1 MTTFKAPAKTIV
13 VARDF
18 SDTPAGRV
26 PEDGE
31 FNGQR
36 FLKEYL
42 VPALKECELVT
53 VDLDGLEGYGSSF
66 LDEAFGGLVRDA
78 GFSTTELHKRLRL
91 KSDEDESV
99 IPEIW
104 EYIDDSRR

>member
-1 MTTFKAPAKTIV
+1 MTTFKTPAKFIV

-36 FLKEYL
+36 FLNEYL
-42 VPALKECELVT
+42 VPALRESEILT

-66 LDEAFGGLVRDA
+66 LEEAFGGLVRDA
-78 GFSTTELHKRLRL
+78 GFTAAELHKRLRL

-104 EYIDDSRR
+104 EYIDDARR